1 MRHILP
7 CLAAVAA
14 LGAFA
19 DEAPHA
25 TGFRPPP
32 FAPVLRRVEP
42 SKTRALL
49 RSGGDALPAKWD
61 SREKGWIS
69 PVRNQGDV
77 GTCWTFAAYAVLEAQ
92 LLKAG
97 KGEHDFSE
105 KNMANLHGFTLGPDD
120 GGNLEMAAAYLL
132 RWGGAIAESNDVY
145 VATKTT
151 WTSSPMLVPEVHVQ
165 NMVKLPTL
173 DETDAAQELKAAIM
187 NYGAVAT
194 SMCWDNSYV
203 STNTYYYSGSVGAN
217 HAVAVIGWDDNF
229 PRSAFKN
236 KPEADGAWLIKNS
249 WGEGQGDKGY
259 FWVSY
264 ADTKFSRDEYPT
276 VFIPA
281 TDEEDYDIVRGYDRC
296 GYIYDVT
303 YCYPNSKYDLQASIF
318 TSSKNEELAAVGL
331 YTDVSQCPYE
341 ISIYT
346 NVVKGAA
353 TPVEGG
359 ALACTQSGT
368 IDHAGFATIHL
379 TNPIPL
385 ADTNS
390 FAVVYRQTGD
400 DDDRQ
405 TIVSCTYRDGGAYYC
420 QPTNSPGNCYVGYVK
435 NTVTNWMDACIAA
448 DKVDETDEGWGLCIK
463 AYTRFVN
470 GAPKGDAPAVDD
482 DGTQMMGELAAG
494 NDQWLMETADT
505 FGPLASLVGANG
517 RSRWASWLLGLDPD
531 DADKRD
537 IALLIDISAGSP
549 RISWEPSLPGR
560 TYTLYGRDSISV
572 DEAWRVVSTNELD
585 TTSAQFFRLSIGR

>member
-1 MRHILP
+1 MRRMLS
-7 CLAAVAA
+7 CFAAVVA

-19 DEAPHA
+19 DDTQHA

-49 RSGGDALPAKWD
+49 RSGGDALPEKWD

-69 PVRNQGDV
+69 SVKDQGSV
-77 GTCWTFAAYAVLEAQ
+77 GACWTFAAYAVLEAQ

-105 KNMANLHGFTLGPDD
+105 KNMANLHGFTLGPNV
-120 GGNLEMAAAYLL
+120 GGNTEMAAAYLL

-145 VATKTT
+145 KATLDQ
-151 WTSSPMLVPEVHVQ
+151 WTKSPMLAPEVHVQ
-165 NMVKLPTL
+165 NVVKLPALGSST
-173 DETDAAQELKAAIM
+173 TAAQELKAAIT
-187 NYGAVAT
+187 NYGAVAV
-194 SMCWDNSYV
+194 SICWDRSNE
-203 STNTYYYSGSVGAN
+203 STNTYYYSGSVDAN

-229 PRSAFKN
+229 PCTAFWKAAPKN
-236 KPEADGAWLIKNS
+236 GAWLIKNS
-249 WGEGQGDKGY
+249 WGKGQGDQGY

-264 ADTKFSRDEYPT
+264 ADAKFSRDEYPT

-303 YCYPNSKYDLQASIF
+303 GWHSDYFYDLQASVF

-331 YTDVSQCPYE
+331 YTDVYPCPYE
-341 ISIYT
+341 ISVYT

-359 ALACTQSGT
+359 VLACTQSGA

-390 FAVVYRQTGD
+390 FAVVYRQTGEY
-400 DDDRQ
+400 RQ
-405 TIVSCTYRDGGAYYC
+405 TIVSCTYLDRGAYYC
-420 QPTNSPGNCYVGYVK
+420 QPTNRPGNCYVGYVK
-435 NTVTNWMDACIAA
+435 NTGTNWMDACSEA
-448 DKVDETDEGWGLCIK
+448 DKVAKADEGWGLCIK

-470 GAPKGDAPAVDD
+470 GAPNGDAPAVDD
-482 DGTQMMGELAAG
+482 DGTQMMGELAAKK
-494 NDQWLMETADT
+494 DSYLMETSDT

-537 IALLIDISAGSP
+537 IALSIDLSAGSP

-560 TYTLYGRDSISV
+560 TYTLYGRDSISPAS
-572 DEAWRVVSTNELD
+572 AWYVVSTNELD
-585 TTSAQFFRLSIGR
+585 TTSARFFRLSIGR